1 MSAAM
6 DKQPSAPHGDL
17 HDLSVT
23 ELAALLRDR
32 KVSAVEAA
40 QHFLARIRAQP
51 QLGAFLALNEDATL
65 NQARAA
71 DERLAAASAGP
82 LEGVPIAHKDIFVTR
97 DWPSTAGSKMLSGY
111 RAPFDATVVAKL
123 KGAGAV
129 NLGKLNCDEFAMG
142 SSNENSAQS
151 PIGFSAP
158 EPVKNPWDVSRIPG
172 GSSGGS
178 AAAVAARLTPAAT
191 GTDTGG
197 SIRQPASFCG
207 ITGIKP
213 TYGRASRYGMI
224 AFASSLDQ
232 AGPMARSAQDCALLL
247 SAMCG
252 PDPDRD
258 STSLDLPEEDFSRQ
272 LNDSIE
278 GLRIG
283 IPKEFFGEGL
293 SADVRAAVQAALQ
306 EYEKLGAKLVEISLP
321 RTELSIPVYYIIAPA
336 EASSN
341 LSRFDGVKFG
351 HRAAHYSDLADMYQK
366 TRSEGFGDEVKRRI
380 MIGTYVL
387 SHGYYDAYY
396 LQAQK
401 IRRMIADDFQQAFR
415 QCDLIAGPVAPTVAW
430 KIGEKSDDP
439 VANYLADIFTLPAS
453 LAGLPGMSLPVGLG
467 AAAMPVGMQL
477 IGNYFSESRLLNAA
491 HRFQSETDWHSRKP
505 AGI

>member
-1 MSAAM
+1 MTE
-6 DKQPSAPHGDL
+6 L
-17 HDLSVT
+17 HDLSVAQ
-23 ELAALLRDR
+23 LAAKLRARDI
-32 KVSAVEAA
+32 SATETA
-40 QHFLARIRAQP
+40 QHFLARAKAHASFCTFVAID
-51 QLGAFLALNEDATL
+51 EEVTL
-65 NQARAA
+65 RQAAAA
-71 DERLAAASAGP
+71 DARLYKGATRGAPGS
-82 LEGVPIAHKDIFVTR
+82 LEGVPIAHKDIFVTK
-97 DWPSTAGSKMLSGY
+97 DFVTTAGSRMLNGY
-111 RAPFDATVVAKL
+111 HSPFDATIVGKLESQGVVT
-123 KGAGAV
+123 
-129 NLGKLNCDEFAMG
+129 LGKLNCDEFAMG
-142 SSNENSAQS
+142 SSNENSAAV
-151 PIGFSAP
+151 PVGHTAP
-158 EPVKNPWDVSRIPG
+158 TPVKNPWDITRIPG

-213 TYGRASRYGMI
+213 TYGRASRYGMV

-232 AGPMARSAQDCALLL
+232 AGPMARTAEDCALLL

-252 PDPDRD
+252 PDLDRD
-258 STSLDLPEEDFSRQ
+258 STSLDVPAEDFTRA
-272 LNDSIE
+272 LNDSLE

-283 IPKEFFGEGL
+283 VPKEFFGEGL
-293 SADVRAAVQAALQ
+293 SADVRAAVDAALT
-306 EYEKLGAKLVEISLP
+306 EYRKLGAKLVPVSLP

-351 HRAAHYSDLADMYQK
+351 HRAERDTDLADMYKK
-366 TRSEGFGDEVKRRI
+366 TRAEGFGDEVKRRI
-380 MIGTYVL
+380 MIGAYVL

-401 IRRMIADDFQQAFR
+401 IRRMIADDFQNAFT
-415 QCDLIAGPVAPTVAW
+415 QCDVIAGPVAPTVAW

-453 LAGLPGMSLPVGLG
+453 LAGLPGMSLPVGFG
-467 AAAMPVGMQL
+467 EGGMPVGLQL
-477 IGNYFSESRLLNAA
+477 IGNYSQEARLLNVA
-491 HRFQSETDWHSRKP
+491 HRFQLATDWHMRKP
-505 AGI
+505 EGF